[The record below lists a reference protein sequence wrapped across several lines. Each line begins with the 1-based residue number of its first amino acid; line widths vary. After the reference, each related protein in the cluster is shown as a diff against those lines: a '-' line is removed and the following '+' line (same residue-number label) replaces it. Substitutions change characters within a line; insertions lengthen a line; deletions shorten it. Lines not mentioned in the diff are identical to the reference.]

1 MHIGDTTAK
10 RDKTMPYVYVLSNP
24 SYPEGTYKIGHT
36 TKSVKNR
43 MKELDSTGVLTPF
56 KLEAQYEVSDSF
68 DAEKQI
74 HEDLKQ
80 YRLNKSREF
89 FGNGITLDVIHL
101 SIVNRCDALG
111 ADTLSPKALKNKTIA
126 KENQLNI
133 NRENKRIANE
143 ISLAHEEALGI
154 EAVIRWFKFMLATSS
169 SEYEYH
175 SKHKKELDKI
185 KSSLPYKLIPLWN
198 VQLILTLQFQVDHS
212 AKPRHSDDIEA
223 YLEQNIFYADIGYS
237 GHVTI
242 LEGRPRSINRIT
254 TINISCV
261 KHLLIKLAID
271 FSNSHE
277 ENPYYKNIN
286 ERINKY
292 IK

>member
-1 MHIGDTTAK
+1 
-10 RDKTMPYVYVLSNP
+10 MPYVYVLSNP

-143 ISLAHEEALGI
+143 ISLAHKEALGI
-154 EAVIRWFKFMLATSS
+154 EAVIRWFEFMLANSS
-169 SEYEYH
+169 SEYEKH
-175 SKHKKELDKI
+175 CEHKKELDKI
-185 KSSLPYKLIPLWN
+185 KSSLPYKLLPFMVWN
-198 VQLILTLQFQVDHS
+198 IELILTLQFQVDHS
-212 AKPRHSDDIEA
+212 AKPYYSNDIEA
-223 YLEQNIFYADIGYS
+223 YLEQNIFYADIDDS
-237 GHVTI
+237 GLVNI
-242 LEGRPRSINRIT
+242 LKGPRSFNRNFGRIET

>member
-1 MHIGDTTAK
+1 
-10 RDKTMPYVYVLSNP
+10 MPYVYVLSNP

-143 ISLAHEEALGI
+143 ISLAHKEALGI
-154 EAVIRWFKFMLATSS
+154 EAVIRWFEFMLANSS
-169 SEYEYH
+169 SEYEKH
-175 SKHKKELDKI
+175 CEHKKELDKI
-185 KSSLPYKLIPLWN
+185 KSSLPYKLLPLWN

-212 AKPRHSDDIEA
+212 AKPHYSNDIEA
-223 YLEQNIFYADIGYS
+223 YLEQNIFYADICDRTGMVQMLP
-237 GHVTI
+237 GN
-242 LEGRPRSINRIT
+242 RPRTNNRIET
-254 TINISCV
+254 AIDIRCV

-277 ENPYYKNIN
+277 DNPYYKNIN